1 MTIKNCITE
10 IEKRIPLAQAEDF
23 DNIGLLC
30 GNPEREVSGILVCHD
45 ALESVV
51 NEAIE
56 KNCNL
61 IVCFHPIIFSGL
73 KSITGKNYVEKAVLK
88 ALENKIAIYAIHT
101 AWDNDFFGVNYGIC
115 KKLGLNNL
123 QVLIPKKENLLQL
136 SLYVPKEYAQ
146 KVQNALFQAQAGKIG
161 FYDECSFNIQGEGT
175 FRPLEN
181 SNPFLGK
188 KGEREYA
195 QETMI
200 SVIFEAYKKNQILHT
215 MKSAHPYEE
224 VAYQIYALENE
235 NQYSGLGMYGE
246 LPDEMEEK
254 EFLNFVK
261 EIFGLEVIR
270 HSDFSHKKIKKVG
283 VLGGSG
289 ASGIKNALQKQC
301 DAYLTGDVKYH
312 DFFSTEGHMLLCDIG
327 HFESEQFVVQQ
338 LYEILSEKFTTFAIL
353 KSSINT
359 NPINYFL

>member
-1 MTIKNCITE
+1 MIIKNCITE
-10 IEKRIPLAQAEDF
+10 IEKRIPSSQAENF
-23 DNIGLLC
+23 DNVGLLC
-30 GNPEREVSGILVCHD
+30 GNPEREVSGILICHD

-61 IVCFHPIIFSGL
+61 IICFHPIIFSGL
-73 KSITGKNYVEKAVLK
+73 KSITGKNYVEKSVLK
-88 ALENKIAIYAIHT
+88 ALENKVAIYAIHT
-101 AWDNDFFGVNYGIC
+101 AWDNDFFGINHRIC
-115 KKLGLNNL
+115 KKLDLDNL
-123 QVLIPKKENLLQL
+123 QILIPRKENLLQL
-136 SLYVPKEYAQ
+136 NLYVPSSYTQ
-146 KVQNALFQAQAGKIG
+146 KIQNTLFQAQAGKIG

-175 FRPLEN
+175 FRPLN
-181 SNPFLGK
+181 GSNPFLGK
-188 KGEREYA
+188 KGEREHI

-200 SVIFEAYKKNQILHT
+200 SVTFEAYKKNQILNA

-224 VAYQIYALENE
+224 VAYQIYTLENE

-246 LPDEMEEK
+246 LPNEMEEK

-261 EIFGLEVIR
+261 EKFNLKVIR
-270 HSDFSHKKIKKVG
+270 HSNFTHKRIKKVG

-289 ASGIKNALQKQC
+289 ACGIKNALQKQC

-312 DFFSTEGHMLLCDIG
+312 DFFSTEEHMLLCDIG

-338 LYEILSEKFTTFAIL
+338 LYEILSEKFTTFATL